1 MTILRSMTVASFPR
15 PALSEALERP
25 KVTVVVPTY
34 REVESIP
41 HLVTRLQKLGE
52 SSGLDLEVLFMDD
65 DSRDGSEE
73 LVASLGLPWIRMVSR
88 KVNRGLSH
96 AVLDGL
102 MLSTRNTIVVMD
114 ADLSHPP
121 EKIPEML
128 AALDDGMEV
137 VVGSRFTDGG
147 STADDWGLLRW
158 LNSRL
163 ATLLALPFTSLSDP
177 MSGFFAIRRATFLA
191 GRDFNPVGYKILL
204 ELIIKCRCRRVLD
217 IPIHFDN
224 RRFGESKLS
233 FKEQL
238 KYIQHLR
245 RLYIYKYG
253 TWSHLIQFL
262 VVGISGLVINLGS
275 LTVLLHMRVAEK
287 QAVATAIIIS
297 MIWNFI
303 LNRRF
308 SFSYARKQSI
318 VAQFLGFVAACSVGA
333 VVNYFMTTGLWEV
346 IRLKQVAALIGV
358 LAGTFFNFVASR
370 FVIFRSKHVKA

>member
-1 MTILRSMTVASFPR
+1 MTVASFPR

-73 LVASLGLPWIRMVSR
+73 LVASLELPWIRMVTR
-88 KVNRGLSH
+88 KINRGLSY

-137 VVGSRFTDGG
+137 AVGSRFADGG

-158 LNSRL
+158 LNSRV
-163 ATLLALPFTSLSDP
+163 ATLLALPITSLSDP

-191 GRDFNPVGYKILL
+191 GRDFNPVGYKVLL

-262 VVGISGLVINLGS
+262 VVGLSGLVVNLGS

-308 SFSYARKQSI
+308 SFSYARKESI

>member
-1 MTILRSMTVASFPR
+1 MTVASFPR

-88 KVNRGLSH
+88 KVNRGL
-96 AVLDGL
+96 
-102 MLSTRNTIVVMD
+102 
-114 ADLSHPP
+114 
-121 EKIPEML
+121 IPEML

>member
-1 MTILRSMTVASFPR
+1 MPAASFPR
-15 PALSEALERP
+15 PALSEALESP

-41 HLVTRLQKLGE
+41 HLVTRLRKLRE

-73 LVASLGLPWIRMVSR
+73 LVVSLGLSWMRMVTR
-88 KVNRGLSH
+88 KVDRGLSY

-102 MLSTRNTIVVMD
+102 RLSTRDTLVVMD

-137 VVGSRFTDGG
+137 AVGSRFADGG
-147 STADDWGLLRW
+147 TTADDWGVLRW
-158 LNSRL
+158 LISRV
-163 ATLLALPFTSLSDP
+163 ATLLALPLTSLSDP

-224 RRFGESKLS
+224 RRFGASKLS
-233 FKEQL
+233 FSEQL

-262 VVGISGLVINLGS
+262 VVGLSGLAVNLGL
-275 LTVLLHMRVAEK
+275 LTALLHMGVAEK
-287 QAVATAIIIS
+287 QAVAIAIIIS

-308 SFSYARKQSI
+308 SFSYAREQS
-318 VAQFLGFVAACSVGA
+318 VVHQFLGFVAACSVGA
-333 VVNYFMTTGLWEV
+333 VVNYFTTIGLWEV
-346 IRLKQVAALIGV
+346 IRLKQLAALIGV

-370 FVIFRSKHVKA
+370 FVVFRSKHIKA